1 MRTREFGLVA
11 VGRFIAVESYCQSH
25 QSPSTH
31 PLRGSGGD
39 RTSGHAG
46 KQDRESGVRRRLSR
60 GAGR

>member
-39 RTSGHAG
+39 RTSGHAS
-46 KQDRESGVRRRLSR
+46 KQDRESGVRAPAQPGR
-60 GAGR
+60 G